1 MIQKNKDKSEKN
13 RKHRIGKN
21 LYRAALIIVVLL
33 SILAAFFLRKIERKE
48 LTNTRGHSFEKAV
61 VTAVLQD
68 NIQADGSRVGEQRVM
83 LRLTSGIHR
92 GEEIESTS
100 PSGYLFGAPCSVGMK
115 VIVMQSVSGDTI
127 VTSVYAQDRGRV
139 ILIFALLYLLILC
152 WIGGKKGLRGAL
164 GLIYTVAAIFFLYI
178 PLVYL
183 AYSPFWMAV
192 LVCVLTTFVSLSL
205 IGGYSRKTLAATLG
219 TSSGVLIAG
228 FVAMA
233 FSRFTGITGWNV
245 SNIEHLMTLWNT
257 QQIQVGQLLFSGLL
271 ISALGAVMDVAM
283 SISSTMLEILQQR
296 PDLSRK
302 ELINAGFRVGRDM
315 MGTDSNT
322 LILAFAGSSVSILIL
337 NYAYQ
342 LPLLQMI
349 NSNNIGIAVMQG
361 LAGSFGVALSVPA
374 TVLLASFIYLPP
386 GKRAAVEGD
395 NPCESKSSGLS

>member
-61 VTAVLQD
+61 VTTVLQD
-68 NIQADGSRVGEQRVM
+68 NLQADGSRVGEQRVM

-386 GKRAAVEGD
+386 GKREAVEGD
-395 NPCESKSSGLS
+395 KLCESKSSGLS

>member
-115 VIVMQSVSGDTI
+115 VIVMQSVSGETV

-219 TSSGVLIAG
+219 ASSGVLIAG
-228 FVAMA
+228 FVAIA

-386 GKRAAVEGD
+386 GKREAVEGD
-395 NPCESKSSGLS
+395 KLCESKSSGLS

>member
-1 MIQKNKDKSEKN
+1 MIQENKDKSEKN

-68 NIQADGSRVGEQRVM
+68 NLQADGSRVGEQRVM

-115 VIVMQSVSGDTI
+115 VIVMQSVSGDTV

-192 LVCVLTTFVSLSL
+192 LVCILTTFVSLSL

-386 GKRAAVEGD
+386 GKREAVEGD
-395 NPCESKSSGLS
+395 KLCESKSSGLS

>member
-1 MIQKNKDKSEKN
+1 MIQKNKDKSEKS

-115 VIVMQSVSGDTI
+115 VIVMQSVSGETV

-296 PDLSRK
+296 PDLTRK
-302 ELINAGFRVGRDM
+302 ELINSGFRVGRDM

-386 GKRAAVEGD
+386 GKRAAVERD